1 MWGCSGVLPRAHPAV
16 LSTLRR
22 GKQEPLLRDYRSA
35 GFAIRGTVRRLFPHE
50 PHLLCVFT
58 RLLLAYAVICA
69 IAFAMA
75 VGTACVV
82 TLGITSPCAHSAPSS
97 RRGCSVN
104 AGTVMMGLNDRTSGI
119 VMRKS
124 S

>member
-16 LSTLRR
+16 LSSLRR
-22 GKQEPLLRDYRSA
+22 SKQEPLLRDYRSA

-69 IAFAMA
+69 IALAMA

-97 RRGCSVN
+97 RRECPVN
-104 AGTVMMGLNDRTSGI
+104 AGNGNDGL
-119 VMRKS
+119 K
-124 S
+124 

>member
-16 LSTLRR
+16 LSSLRR

-58 RLLLAYAVICA
+58 RLLLAYAVIFA
-69 IAFAMA
+69 IALAMA

-104 AGTVMMGLNDRTSGI
+104 AGNGNDGLE
-119 VMRKS
+119 
-124 S
+124 